1 MLPDNESVNTLRG
14 HSHRKCDTPDKRAPK
29 YMKQKKRKVKQENK
43 YERKFFSLKK
53 NDQGNDLR

>member
-29 YMKQKKRKVKQENK
+29 YMKQKKKKGKTRK
-43 YERKFFSLKK
+43 
-53 NDQGNDLR
+53 